1 MTLRCPLMAMT
12 FALAAGTSL
21 AQPAA
26 APSRGQALYE
36 LHCIGCHTTQM
47 HWRANRRA
55 TDWASLRAQV
65 RLWQG
70 NNQLNWSDDDIDEVA
85 RFLNERFY
93 RFKRPERPVAVL
105 PPAPATR

>member
-1 MTLRCPLMAMT
+1 MTPRH
-12 FALAAGTSL
+12 ALLALAIAFAAGTASG
-21 AQPAA
+21 QP
-26 APSRGQALYE
+26 PSRGQALYE

-55 TDWASLRAQV
+55 TDWVSLRAQV

-70 NNQLNWSDDDIDEVA
+70 NSHLHWSDDDIDEVA